1 MHELE
6 VVVALSLALAVAGW
20 CRSRDLP
27 APLPVVV
34 FGLLLGLLPVAENFA
49 AEPRLVLTLAL
60 PPLLFGMA
68 LESSYVG
75 IRANLRPILLLS
87 VGLVAFTALA
97 VAAAIHLVV
106 PDMPW
111 AVALVLGAVLG
122 PPDAV
127 AASAIGGKLGLP
139 PRLMTILEGE
149 SLVNDGTALT
159 IFRVAVAAALAGSM
173 TAGRAT
179 AILLLAVVGGIGFGL
194 AAGVAVRWLIRHLH
208 DSLLETTA
216 ILVTPFAVFLG
227 SEALGASGFLAVVV
241 CGLMISHTSAAEQ
254 GFATRLQSR
263 SLWSVFSFV
272 LEAAAFLILGLELPV
287 LTRAV
292 LDAPTGIP
300 VVGVIVAVFATV
312 VLSRIIWVF
321 PATYLPRR
329 LSARVREADP
339 APSWRG
345 VAVVAWAGI
354 RGPVSLL
361 AALGIPLTVDGGAP
375 FPYRDLLLLVTGVV
389 VLLTLIIQGLTLG
402 PLIRALGV
410 RATDQSADILAEAE
424 AQHHA
429 ARAGL
434 TALDEL
440 LAQESTDP
448 SLTRPSEQV
457 VDTLR
462 ASAERRANGAWER
475 LGGDTETPSDT
486 YRRLRLAML
495 EAERHVF
502 LTYRDSGRLS
512 DRVLRQIFRDL
523 DLEEASLS
531 R

>member
-1 MHELE
+1 
-6 VVVALSLALAVAGW
+6 
-20 CRSRDLP
+20 
-27 APLPVVV
+27 
-34 FGLLLGLLPVAENFA
+34 
-49 AEPRLVLTLAL
+49 
-60 PPLLFGMA
+60 
-68 LESSYVG
+68 
-75 IRANLRPILLLS
+75 
-87 VGLVAFTALA
+87 
-97 VAAAIHLVV
+97 
-106 PDMPW
+106 
-111 AVALVLGAVLG
+111 
-122 PPDAV
+122 
-127 AASAIGGKLGLP
+127 
-139 PRLMTILEGE
+139 
-149 SLVNDGTALT
+149 
-159 IFRVAVAAALAGSM
+159 
-173 TAGRAT
+173 
-179 AILLLAVVGGIGFGL
+179 
-194 AAGVAVRWLIRHLH
+194 
-208 DSLLETTA
+208 
-216 ILVTPFAVFLG
+216 
-227 SEALGASGFLAVVV
+227 
-241 CGLMISHTSAAEQ
+241 MISHTSAAEQ

-300 VVGVIVAVFATV
+300 VIGVIAVVFATV

-329 LSARVREADP
+329 LSPRIRRVDP
-339 APSWRG
+339 APSWQG
-345 VAVVAWAGI
+345 VAVVSWAGI

-361 AALGIPLTVDGGAP
+361 AALGIPLTVDSGAP

-389 VLLTLIIQGLTLG
+389 VLLTLIVQGLTLG
-402 PLIRALGV
+402 PLIRGLGV
-410 RATDQSADILAEAE
+410 RTTDRSADLLAEAE

-440 LAQESTDP
+440 LAAEATDP
-448 SLTRPSEQV
+448 ASVRPSDQV
-457 VDTLR
+457 VETLR

-475 LGGDTETPSDT
+475 LGGDAETPSDT

-512 DRVLRQIFRDL
+512 DRVLRQVFRDL
-523 DLEEASLS
+523 DLEEASLN